1 MDLIYQPQII
11 LLETFFRT
19 ENIFQKANCINFEFS
34 LNFEDIKFPVD
45 VRCFKGNKIEL
56 VWPMQGEFYLN

>member
-1 MDLIYQPQII
+1 MDLIFQPQTI

-19 ENIFQKANCINFEFS
+19 ENIFEKPNIINFEFI
-34 LNFEDIKFPVD
+34 LKYEETKFPVD

-56 VWPMQGEFYLN
+56 VWPMQG